1 MSYILQILMNAIR
14 PPHVMLMQ
22 IVKIPWGIIPVRVK
36 RVSVVMEETALVSI
50 YDTYLPDTEDFGS

>member
-1 MSYILQILMNAIR
+1 MNAIR

-36 RVSVVMEETALVSI
+36 MVSVVMEETALVSI
-50 YDTYLPDTEDFGS
+50 YDTYLPDTEDFGC